1 MIITFFIFK
10 ILIIKYLDKKIK
22 FITFYT
28 LLINYSKNKNV
39 PRETFYPITEF
50 KVLGKKPWKIRNKP
64 KITKKILIP
73 CFIL

>member
-28 LLINYSKNKNV
+28 LLINYSKSKNV
-39 PRETFYPITEF
+39 PRETFYSITEF
-50 KVLGKKPWKIRNKP
+50 KVLGKKP
-64 KITKKILIP
+64 
-73 CFIL
+73 